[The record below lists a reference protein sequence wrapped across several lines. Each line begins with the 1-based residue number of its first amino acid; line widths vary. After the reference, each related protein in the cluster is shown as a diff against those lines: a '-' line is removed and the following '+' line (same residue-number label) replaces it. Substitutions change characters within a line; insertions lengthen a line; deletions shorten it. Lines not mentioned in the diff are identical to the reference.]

1 MVEFKNV
8 SKSFGSIQALSDISF
23 SIDEG
28 EFVFIS
34 GPSGAGKTTILRLL
48 IGQFKPTSG
57 EIIFDDIKVHKM
69 KKSEVPKLRQ
79 SIGTVYQDYRLLPE
93 RTIRENIE
101 VALAVKGVPDKQWRE
116 RVDQVLNVVGLADR
130 AKLFPAQISGGELQ
144 RASLA
149 RALVINPKVILA
161 DEPTGNLDWKNAE
174 GMIELFEKINKEGK
188 TLIVTTHNQAIL
200 DKSKKRIIKLENG
213 EVTHDGGHMNDK
225 KSP

>member
-8 SKSFGSIQALSDISF
+8 SKSFGPIQALKDITF
-23 SIDEG
+23 NIQEG

-34 GPSGAGKTTILRLL
+34 GASGAGKTTILRLL

-57 EIIFDDIKVHKM
+57 EIIIDGTPIHKM
-69 KKSEVPKLRQ
+69 KKSAVPRLRQ

-101 VALAVKGVPDKQWRE
+101 VALAVKSVPEKEWRE
-116 RVDQVLNVVGLADR
+116 RVDQVLNVVGLKDR
-130 AKLFPAQISGGELQ
+130 ANLFPAQISGGELQ

-149 RALVINPKVILA
+149 RALVINPKLILA

-174 GMIELFEKINKEGK
+174 SMLELFEKINKEGK

-200 DKSKKRIIKLENG
+200 VKSKKRIIELEDG
-213 EVTHDGGHMNDK
+213 KIIHDQ
-225 KSP
+225 KSH